1 MEKLEQQQEQYLNK
15 IDQEIQ
21 ELQRQLKM
29 DESSQ
34 PEKPPKQKKTQTKP
48 KINFKR
54 DENKYDYQEIQRQQM
69 AEKQLKEKKQKQR
82 QLEPQI
88 DEKWRIAN
96 MDKPNMDA
104 FFQNDQQPVYI
115 DFSEREDFIKLVK
128 EFDEE
133 IDQILKQDFTHQMNE
148 EIFFGEN

>member
-148 EIFFGEN
+148 ENFFGEN